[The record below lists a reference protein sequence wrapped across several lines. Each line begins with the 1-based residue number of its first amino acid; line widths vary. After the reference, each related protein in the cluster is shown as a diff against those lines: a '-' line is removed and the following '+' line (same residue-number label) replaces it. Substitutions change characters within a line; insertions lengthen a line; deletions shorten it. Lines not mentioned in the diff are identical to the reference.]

1 MKLYTSIIRQDD
13 GTWQRDPMPTSL
25 REAKKSAQF
34 NRVLAG
40 IQTQIVPANAD
51 EIRNWNEENMA
62 AMPNEKS

>member
-1 MKLYTSIIRQDD
+1 MKLYTSIIRQCD
-13 GTWQRDPMPTSL
+13 GTWRRDPMPTTL

-51 EIRNWNEENMA
+51 EIRNWNEENMT